1 MPTEPAPSNN
11 EPVVGALAQVWAS
24 VNEVGEVIGP
34 SQWDLATDCPGW
46 TVRDQ
51 ISHLVGI
58 ERMLLGDDPPPPL
71 AAVPEY
77 VQNPFG
83 EINETWIEARRS
95 TPGPEVLAEFVEVTS
110 RRLDELR
117 AMPTA
122 RFEQIGWSP
131 VGEVPYRQFMETRVV
146 DCWAHEQDVRRAVGR
161 PGGRNGVGESIT
173 LDRCESVMPYV
184 VGKKVGPPDDTSVL
198 FAVVGVMGRQIY
210 LRMVEGRAMSVAHAP
225 ESVPT
230 ATLQMDQEAFW
241 RLGFGRVEPTRLLA
255 TGEVRIEGDVALG
268 HRVLDSMA
276 FMI

>member
-198 FAVVGVMGRQIY
+198 FVVVGVMGRQIY
-210 LRMVEGRAMSVAHAP
+210 LRMVEGRAMSVAHTP

-230 ATLQMDQEAFW
+230 ATLQMDQESFW
-241 RLGFGRVEPTRLLA
+241 RLGFGRVEPTRLLG

>member
-71 AAVPEY
+71 AAVPEH